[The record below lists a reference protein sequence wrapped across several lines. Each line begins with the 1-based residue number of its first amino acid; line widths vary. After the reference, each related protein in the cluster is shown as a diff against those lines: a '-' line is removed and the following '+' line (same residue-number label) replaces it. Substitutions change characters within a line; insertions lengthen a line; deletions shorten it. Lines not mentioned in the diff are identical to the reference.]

1 MEEGLSPVPG
11 MCTASQ
17 IENNRSP
24 SWMQISANAE
34 TLLQQTNECDKI
46 LGRLGEITAQ
56 LTSNLGSS
64 AHLVSIST
72 HAKKSYRYRQEQ
84 KFEINVPM
92 ANVDFRPTSSPNLYE
107 DSNDQRIHAN
117 FSHPSR
123 TEHLDIRVEK
133 DTRANN
139 NLHLALMEALM
150 WARTISLDVSVELE
164 NLQRVVAHLKDELK
178 KCKALLVDLA
188 SASAY
193 LGSTA
198 VRVGGGFVYASGD
211 PWQRLQAFV
220 SNRDGLFRSQQNPD
234 RSQHGLPVLHEHLSP
249 AADGAAHSRITK
261 RAARF
266 RKMPAVQASVTTQES
281 GQDPSLTITS
291 ISERLRDQR
300 DDIDRALNEHDEAQK
315 AWSRTEY
322 DRSMDFLA
330 LNRECNRLQHQKV
343 KLESKL
349 RSLLAD
355 RTKAA
360 LRSFLK
366 LSFRSWRRVGKISN
380 ALSLVKRSLKEANHS
395 NWRNS
400 YLVWAFGRWASATR
414 ASHRMGL
421 NGRVCQ
427 NQWRRGSVA
436 LHFRLW
442 KAAVGCA
449 LLLRASAGQRA
460 PQRRFAQWT
469 WWWRRRRH
477 CRWCLDTVA
486 KRRAR
491 AMCGAALDRLRRA
504 VSARPLQKRCG
515 EAKRWMQAVTTRK
528 PTLQSTCEKWREK
541 ANERKRK
548 QHIISRAIRHKR
560 WRARARAF
568 GAWAEAREAGK
579 AERGKMRAAVVRL
592 LAGRAGGAMSRW
604 AEVVGGERAG
614 RAERACCAG
623 WMERG
628 WSTGARVMRRA
639 VRGWREARGRREE
652 RRERIKTAEGRVRAG
667 RARRELGRVATVV
680 AKWRDWATETR
691 MAARGLEER
700 RERRAMAVAT
710 ALWREGAEGGRDA
723 LRGWR
728 RAQRMRRWLGAWR
741 GRWEDARH
749 GRRCVER
756 VAGRR
761 RRRLAWWGLD
771 GLRGGVAE
779 GGAGREAMCGVL
791 LRMGLSLTA
800 PVCMGKWRRVAAER
814 RSMRQTAGK
823 AAGRQRLRAR
833 ARAFGAWAEAREAGK
848 AERGKMRA
856 AVVRLL
862 AGRAGGAMSRWAE
875 VVGGERAGRA
885 ERACC
890 AGWMERG
897 WSTGARVMRRA
908 VRGWREARGRSEDM
922 WECFKLVAY
931 RRRRFVCKFFLF
943 FHFWRDLSCRRFSNL
958 HLCIK
963 VRFWTLRTQALNV
976 WKQISVISSS
986 RCISPNFSKSR
997 FWIGTFL
1004 FLRGSSITICC
1015 IFARKWQRFTALRKI
1030 FMTKYRLA
1038 LFSLLRRFRISVL
1051 AGWRIVCKTSRSNR
1065 AKLKSVQI
1073 RSATSK
1079 LHKFLDWWAC
1089 IALFKPV
1096 SLVCFS
1102 QSCCEPVAAD
1112 IIKYDKSL
1120 PVVACDDIVRYFE
1133 TRLDILLNCLDQCKE
1148 KASRRLHQLSVPTFA
1163 PDSRK
1168 SHLDS
1173 IKLQIKNRSQMCP
1186 DMQQDL
1192 QDQIMNL
1199 THEREE
1205 FLKAI
1210 SRLEGEATFA
1220 NESQK
1225 SAWIAVQQMSFSL
1238 QLLQEK
1244 YSTNLEK
1251 HRCLQQQFTEI
1262 AAHVFSVES
1271 ALKSLEHLAEHLS
1284 SISTAAQL
1292 QFEKQVWLSNS
1303 QNYALIKAL
1312 KHENIKLHAEC
1323 VEIQAAF
1330 QISDAQHVMANNE
1343 IRRVL
1348 QELKAAED
1356 RCFNL
1361 REQLACHE
1369 RSRALG
1375 DARDLRIAMFLEHME
1390 RTFYCQCEQLDNL
1403 MVAARIAFDHDYQM
1417 TKAIA
1422 MDAVKLG
1429 RAIYL
1434 ELCAAQTE
1442 QTLLNKELSIC
1453 RQHLISVAKVTA
1465 KIGRKST
1472 RVGGGYY
1479 FVGME
1484 FLDLHRYA
1492 ASSWWGKEAG
1502 LDPRLF
1508 HADDDANSGHYGRQP
1523 YISHSSL
1530 ISNERGTV
1538 KNPQQQKLPTNQSL
1552 KTGVTPKEADLP
1564 VESKSSPSV
1573 LDIISQHSHPSL
1585 SAFDATVTQTWT
1597 IPVHASHNENS
1608 SDGQEREELE
1618 GTAAHTQEA
1627 FNSKDFG
1634 LKLVCIEQRLRGLID
1649 AAQ

>member
-1 MEEGLSPVPG
+1 
-11 MCTASQ
+11 
-17 IENNRSP
+17 
-24 SWMQISANAE
+24 
-34 TLLQQTNECDKI
+34 
-46 LGRLGEITAQ
+46 
-56 LTSNLGSS
+56 
-64 AHLVSIST
+64 
-72 HAKKSYRYRQEQ
+72 
-84 KFEINVPM
+84 
-92 ANVDFRPTSSPNLYE
+92 
-107 DSNDQRIHAN
+107 
-117 FSHPSR
+117 
-123 TEHLDIRVEK
+123 
-133 DTRANN
+133 
-139 NLHLALMEALM
+139 
-150 WARTISLDVSVELE
+150 
-164 NLQRVVAHLKDELK
+164 
-178 KCKALLVDLA
+178 
-188 SASAY
+188 
-193 LGSTA
+193 
-198 VRVGGGFVYASGD
+198 
-211 PWQRLQAFV
+211 
-220 SNRDGLFRSQQNPD
+220 
-234 RSQHGLPVLHEHLSP
+234 
-249 AADGAAHSRITK
+249 
-261 RAARF
+261 
-266 RKMPAVQASVTTQES
+266 
-281 GQDPSLTITS
+281 
-291 ISERLRDQR
+291 
-300 DDIDRALNEHDEAQK
+300 
-315 AWSRTEY
+315 
-322 DRSMDFLA
+322 
-330 LNRECNRLQHQKV
+330 
-343 KLESKL
+343 
-349 RSLLAD
+349 
-355 RTKAA
+355 
-360 LRSFLK
+360 
-366 LSFRSWRRVGKISN
+366 
-380 ALSLVKRSLKEANHS
+380 
-395 NWRNS
+395 
-400 YLVWAFGRWASATR
+400 
-414 ASHRMGL
+414 
-421 NGRVCQ
+421 
-427 NQWRRGSVA
+427 
-436 LHFRLW
+436 
-442 KAAVGCA
+442 
-449 LLLRASAGQRA
+449 
-460 PQRRFAQWT
+460 
-469 WWWRRRRH
+469 
-477 CRWCLDTVA
+477 
-486 KRRAR
+486 
-491 AMCGAALDRLRRA
+491 
-504 VSARPLQKRCG
+504 
-515 EAKRWMQAVTTRK
+515 
-528 PTLQSTCEKWREK
+528 
-541 ANERKRK
+541 
-548 QHIISRAIRHKR
+548 
-560 WRARARAF
+560 
-568 GAWAEAREAGK
+568 
-579 AERGKMRAAVVRL
+579 
-592 LAGRAGGAMSRW
+592 
-604 AEVVGGERAG
+604 
-614 RAERACCAG
+614 
-623 WMERG
+623 
-628 WSTGARVMRRA
+628 
-639 VRGWREARGRREE
+639 
-652 RRERIKTAEGRVRAG
+652 
-667 RARRELGRVATVV
+667 
-680 AKWRDWATETR
+680 
-691 MAARGLEER
+691 
-700 RERRAMAVAT
+700 
-710 ALWREGAEGGRDA
+710 
-723 LRGWR
+723 
-728 RAQRMRRWLGAWR
+728 
-741 GRWEDARH
+741 
-749 GRRCVER
+749 
-756 VAGRR
+756 
-761 RRRLAWWGLD
+761 
-771 GLRGGVAE
+771 
-779 GGAGREAMCGVL
+779 
-791 LRMGLSLTA
+791 
-800 PVCMGKWRRVAAER
+800 
-814 RSMRQTAGK
+814 
-823 AAGRQRLRAR
+823 
-833 ARAFGAWAEAREAGK
+833 
-848 AERGKMRA
+848 
-856 AVVRLL
+856 
-862 AGRAGGAMSRWAE
+862 
-875 VVGGERAGRA
+875 
-885 ERACC
+885 
-890 AGWMERG
+890 
-897 WSTGARVMRRA
+897 MRRA

-963 VRFWTLRTQALNV
+963 VRFRTLRTQALNV

-1089 IALFKPV
+1089 IAHFKPV

-1148 KASRRLHQLSVPTFA
+1148 KASRRWHQLSVPTFA
-1163 PDSRK
+1163 LDSRK

-1173 IKLQIKNRSQMCP
+1173 IKLQIKNRSQISP

-1192 QDQIMNL
+1192 QNQIMNL

-1390 RTFYCQCEQLDNL
+1390 RTFYCQCEQLENL

-1479 FVGME
+1479 FVGKE